1 MLATSYDLGWYDTLA
16 RYGCTVPNYLAVDG
30 LILVMYGFAGVHE
43 ASDVQVRCELRLV
56 TRQRRADLKLLGT
69 FCTRVEP

>member
-1 MLATSYDLGWYDTLA
+1 MLATSEDVGWYDTLT

-43 ASDVQVRCELRLV
+43 ASGVRVRCELRLV
-56 TRQRRADLKLLGT
+56 TRQEASRLKVTRYLLY
-69 FCTRVEP
+69 